1 MSGTSTTIHNA
12 QVQLLATLV
21 NNAAL
26 GFIGAGF
33 IVPAVNG
40 QLVRADLGR
49 PRRRPTLRGAP
60 DTQEA
65 SMSWDQL

>member
-21 NNAAL
+21 NNVAL

-33 IVPAVNG
+33 IVPALNG
-40 QLVRADLGR
+40 QPSWFAPILVGCGVGLHYVARLIL
-49 PRRRPTLRGAP
+49 RRLR
-60 DTQEA
+60 
-65 SMSWDQL
+65 

>member
-1 MSGTSTTIHNA
+1 VSGSSRDVHNA

-21 NNAAL
+21 NNTAL

-40 QLVRADLGR
+40 QPSWFAPIWIACGVGLHYAA
-49 PRRRPTLRGAP
+49 RRILRR
-60 DTQEA
+60 
-65 SMSWDQL
+65 LR